1 MLIFS
6 FPHAYSDLK
15 LGVLSFVSRLG
26 WLLVAKEKIELVPR
40 RNNLFH
46 HMGSVCEE
54 FDVLD
59 LSAGRYL
66 LRYSGNDLVFES
78 FGAPVVGGKFLLRI
92 EADANL
98 NMEAVAMTPKG
109 EELYR
114 APYQHPVYIGDCH
127 LALSSDTEWRVFDM
141 KGEVVFSIIRPRS
154 DRNRGEARFSKP
166 LFFFPLGL
174 GEEYEV
180 YDVERERATGVRRF
194 NGAILAVLD
203 LSDSSVLVADYVGI
217 QRFQIVNGEFEISP
231 MYVFESPVSEE
242 TRVLAWVD
250 DRNAYFAF
258 DIYEAQSLLT
268 LPLNGEPVQRLL
280 FPAEWRM
287 DDGDYGFKEGFNILS
302 LARRYHTFDRAK
314 LIWAPEETLS
324 QASFYLDMSNDIE
337 IEQTAS
343 AVKGKH
349 GYCIRVKDKS
359 VNKAIR
365 SAASELSRLIHETCD
380 HPLGWEG
387 NILDKKFDGK
397 FHVEIHSP
405 DKPSE
410 FEREYL
416 VNFVAEFRDNLYFK
430 PAKSKASLAVEVV
443 WKEWKAA

>member
-1 MLIFS
+1 MMVFS
-6 FPHAYSDLK
+6 FPHVYNGAKTGALD
-15 LGVLSFVSRLG
+15 FVADIG
-26 WLLVAKEKIELVPR
+26 LLIVTRDRIELVPPSSYEDPVAGDISGPF
-40 RNNLFH
+40 L
-46 HMGSVCEE
+46 
-54 FDVLD
+54 VLR
-59 LSAGRYL
+59 LSSRRYL
-66 LRYSGNDLVFES
+66 ACYKSNVEFNSRYKPEASENYILTTEEDES
-78 FGAPVVGGKFLLRI
+78 SNIEIVVIKP
-92 EADANL
+92 
-98 NMEAVAMTPKG
+98 TG
-109 EELYR
+109 EELFR
-114 APYQHPVYIGDCH
+114 LPYLFSNYVGSRH
-127 LALSSDTEWRVFDM
+127 LALGSDTEWRVFNM

-203 LSDSSVLVADYVGI
+203 LPDSSVLVADYVGI
-217 QRFQIVNGEFEISP
+217 QRFQIVNGEVEISP

-280 FPAEWRM
+280 FPAEWRV
-287 DDGDYGFKEGFNILS
+287 DDGKYGFKQGLNFLP

-314 LIWAPEETLS
+314 LIWTPEETLS
-324 QASFYLDMSNDIE
+324 QASFNLDISDDIE
-337 IEQTAS
+337 IEQAAS
-343 AVKGKH
+343 TVKGKH
-349 GYCIRVKDKS
+349 GYCIRVKDES

>member
-6 FPHAYSDLK
+6 FPHAYSNLK
-15 LGVLSFVSRLG
+15 SSVLSFVSRLG
-26 WLLVAKEKIELVPR
+26 WLLVTKEKTELVPQKD
-40 RNNLFH
+40 NFFH
-46 HMGSVCEE
+46 HIGNVGGE

-66 LRYSGNDLVFES
+66 LRYNGNDLIFES
-78 FGAPVVGGKFLLRI
+78 FGAPVVGRKFLLRI
-92 EADANL
+92 EADTNL
-98 NMEAVAMTPKG
+98 KMEAVAMNPKG

-127 LALSSDTEWRVFDM
+127 LALSSDTEWRVFGM
-141 KGEVVFSIIRPRS
+141 RGEVIFSIIRPRS
-154 DRNRGEARFSKP
+154 DRNRGEARFSKS

-174 GEEYEV
+174 GEEYEI

-194 NGAILAVLD
+194 NGAILAVLELPD
-203 LSDSSVLVADYVGI
+203 GSVLVVDYVGI
-217 QRFQIVNGEFEISP
+217 QRFQIVSGEVEVSP
-231 MYVFESPVSEE
+231 MFAFESPLGEE

-250 DRNAYFAF
+250 DRHAYFAF

-287 DDGDYGFKEGFNILS
+287 DDGDYGFKEGFNILP

-324 QASFYLDMSNDIE
+324 QASFHLDISNDIE
-337 IEQTAS
+337 TEQTAS
-343 AVKGKH
+343 TVKGKH
-349 GYCIRVKDKS
+349 GYCIRVKDES

-365 SAASELSRLIHETCD
+365 SAASELSRIIHETCD

-387 NILDKKFDGK
+387 NILDKKFDGQ
-397 FHVEIHSP
+397 FRVEIHSP

-410 FEREYL
+410 FEQGYL
-416 VNFVAEFRDNLYFK
+416 VKFVGEFRDNLYFK